1 MSDKIYVQY
10 LGFKAQASVR
20 EYTFCVWEAWNQRRE
35 FTLTIANEA
44 FVAHR
49 VRYQDAP
56 DICSH
61 RLRREFAER
70 TDHPPSTCFSVT
82 DAELAAYKD
91 AHTPKSK
98 PVAAPLGENNES

>member
-1 MSDKIYVQY
+1 MGAAAVLPYV
-10 LGFKAQASVR
+10 GFQRKGAIR
-20 EYTFCVWEAWNQRRE
+20 EYA
-35 FTLTIANEA
+35 FTLRRTECPSSEYFVTIANEA

-61 RLRREFAER
+61 RLRREFAAR

-82 DAELAAYKD
+82 DAELAAYKN

-98 PVAAPLGENNES
+98 PVAAAPGEDNES